1 MSGHG
6 LGGLNSK
13 IELKTFWPCYFFF
26 IFYFLCNNASKTCVR
41 NAFVKVAKTIETKS
55 TNVNQSLSFVEKIRG
70 DAKMNFR
77 ASS

>member
-6 LGGLNSK
+6 LGGLNSN
-13 IELKTFWPCYFFF
+13 IELKIFWPYYYYYYFFSVT
-26 IFYFLCNNASKTCVR
+26 IRQRIVR
-41 NAFVKVAKTIETKS
+41 NAFVKVAKTIGTKS
-55 TNVNQSLSFVEKIRG
+55 TNVNQSLPFVEKIRG